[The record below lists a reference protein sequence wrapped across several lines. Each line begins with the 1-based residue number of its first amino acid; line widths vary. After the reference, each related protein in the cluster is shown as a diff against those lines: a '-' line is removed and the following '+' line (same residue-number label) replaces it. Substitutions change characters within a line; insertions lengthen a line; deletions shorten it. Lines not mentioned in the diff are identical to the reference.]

1 MTVGEQD
8 TALAT
13 EVARAFALGGDA
25 VLTGPVAGGRLGD
38 IWRLET
44 DRGVWAVK
52 ETRGELDVA
61 EAEAQASYQEQVLAG
76 GVPTPVVVRTPDGAV
91 SAEVLGRRFRVG
103 SWVDLRPRE
112 RRLDPRAVGELVAR
126 LHGVVVPGDGP
137 VHFWYADPVTPAR
150 WRELVERLERA
161 GAPFVDRL
169 AALHDDLAE
178 IAGLVAPHDP
188 VQWCHRDLFSDN
200 LLATTRGGL
209 CVVDWD
215 EAGPADPSR
224 ELALLLLEF
233 GCGQRDRT
241 TALVRA
247 YAEAGGPGRVRE
259 LEDFSM
265 AVCVLTNITAEGCR
279 RWLAASTEAQRL
291 DNAAWVAE
299 YLDEPLTVRGL
310 EQLLTWVR

>member
-1 MTVGEQD
+1 MGDQD
-8 TALAT
+8 DPRMAT
-13 EVARAFALGGDA
+13 EVARAFALGGDP

-44 DRGVWAVK
+44 DREVWAVK
-52 ETRGELDVA
+52 ETRGQLDVA

-91 SAEVLGRRFRVG
+91 SAEVRGRRFRVG

-126 LHGVVVPGDGP
+126 LHGVVVPGAGP

-150 WRELVERLERA
+150 WRELVDELERA

-169 AALHDDLAE
+169 AALQDDLAE
-178 IAGLVAPHDP
+178 VAGLVTPHRP

-200 LLATTRGGL
+200 LLATTDGGL
-209 CVVDWD
+209 CVVDRD
-215 EAGPADPSR
+215 ESGPADPSR

-233 GCGQRDRT
+233 GCGEHDRT
-241 TALVRA
+241 VALVEA
-247 YAEAGGPGRVRE
+247 YTAAGGPGRVRS

-279 RWLAASTEAQRL
+279 RWLAASTEEDRL

-310 EQLLTWVR
+310 EQLLAWLG

>member
-1 MTVGEQD
+1 MGDQD
-8 TALAT
+8 STGMAT
-13 EVARAFALGGDA
+13 EVARAYALGHDP
-25 VLTGPVAGGRLGD
+25 VITGPVAGGRLGD

-52 ETRGELDVA
+52 ETRGPLDVA
-61 EAEAQASYQEQVLAG
+61 VAEAQASYQEQLLAA
-76 GVPTPVVVRTPDGAV
+76 GVPVPGVMRTTDGAV
-91 SAEVLGRRFRVG
+91 SAELLGRRVRVN

-112 RRLDPRAVGELVAR
+112 RRLDPRAVGRLVAR
-126 LHGVVVPGDGP
+126 LHSVVVPGGGP
-137 VHFWYADPVTPAR
+137 VHSWYAEPVPPGR
-150 WRELVERLERA
+150 WGELVDQLERA

-169 AALHDDLAE
+169 ASLQDDLAE
-178 IAGLVAPHDP
+178 VAALVTPHRP

-200 LLATTRGGL
+200 LLATTAGGL

-224 ELALLLLEF
+224 EFALLLLEF
-233 GCGQRDRT
+233 GLGERDRT
-241 TALVRA
+241 LALA
-247 YAEAGGPGRVRE
+247 ATYTDAGGSGRVQQ

-279 RWLAASTEAQRL
+279 RWLAATSEEARV

-310 EQLLTWVR
+310 ERLLTWLG